1 MSTETPR
8 TDAEHAKTLT
18 PAYEYEGAEHEA
30 WEFARKLEIQLAM
43 VETLLEDTNK
53 LVLGHVAENM
63 RLEKELA
70 KSVVLELEDWT
81 PERWNDIC
89 TIQRPEALWISGE
102 QMDRLMNQPKEPLP
116 FSELF

>member
-1 MSTETPR
+1 MDTQTSKSSTPR

-18 PAYEYEGAEHEA
+18 PAYEHEGAEWEA
-30 WEFARKLEIQLAM
+30 WDWAKKLEIQLAM

-63 RLEKELA
+63 KLKREL
-70 KSVVLELEDWT
+70 K
-81 PERWNDIC
+81 
-89 TIQRPEALWISGE
+89 EALE
-102 QMDRLMNQPKEPLP
+102 VPKPLP